1 MTDESTLV
9 GVSAVIIKKLGS
21 EICEDAEVCTGL
33 DLIYQTTKILGA
45 DPQDRQ
51 QQEQGKE

>member
-1 MTDESTLV
+1 VSTV
-9 GVSAVIIKKLGS
+9 TIKKLGS

-33 DLIYQTTKILGA
+33 DLIHQTTKILGA
-45 DPQDRQ
+45 DPQDGQ